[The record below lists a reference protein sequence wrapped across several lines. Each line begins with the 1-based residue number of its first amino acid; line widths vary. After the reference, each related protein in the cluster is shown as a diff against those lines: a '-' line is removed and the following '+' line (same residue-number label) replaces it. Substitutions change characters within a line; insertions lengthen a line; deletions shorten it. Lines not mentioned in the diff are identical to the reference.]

1 MTSRTPIRPPQAETP
16 VRTSKTL
23 LAALMLAA
31 VGAAHAQDY
40 PSRPIRMVVPFA
52 AGGVVD
58 VTARLLAQKLT
69 ERLGW
74 NVIVENKPGGNGFI
88 AVSNVAQA
96 PADGYTLL
104 MAHTGEFS
112 VNPALFKHVP
122 YDLDR
127 DFKPITLVSDT
138 PLLLVANAATPYKT
152 FDDVIKAAK
161 AKPDSLAFSSPGAG
175 SYNHLGGEW
184 FALESGI
191 RLMHVP
197 YKGGAPAMAAVAG
210 GEVPLGVVA
219 VPAVLPHV
227 KSGRVHVVGL
237 LTRRGM
243 ADHPEWKTAQGA
255 GVPRVDAS
263 NWVGMFAPKGTP
275 DTIIEILH
283 REVAKTLAAP
293 DVIQRF
299 AENGATVGGMP
310 PAEFKQRIEFDLKNV
325 RGVIERARIEP

>member
-1 MTSRTPIRPPQAETP
+1 MKMKETLAGA
-16 VRTSKTL
+16 L
-23 LAALMLAA
+23 LIAMAGTAQ
-31 VGAAHAQDY
+31 AQDY

-88 AVSNVAQA
+88 AVTNVAQA

-122 YDLDR
+122 YDLER

-138 PLLLVANAATPYKT
+138 PLLLVANSATPYKT
-152 FDDVIKAAK
+152 FDDVVKAAK
-161 AKPDSLAFSSPGAG
+161 AKPDALAFSSPGAG
-175 SYNHLGGEW
+175 SYNHLAGEW
-184 FALESGI
+184 FALEAGI
-191 RLMHVP
+191 KLMHVP

-227 KSGRVHVVGL
+227 KTGRVNVIGL
-237 LTRRGM
+237 LTRKTM
-243 ADHPEWKTAQGA
+243 SDHPDWKTAQSA
-255 GVPRVDAS
+255 GIPNVDAS

-275 DTIIEILH
+275 DAIIEKLH
-283 REVAKTLAAP
+283 REVAQTLSDPSVVA
-293 DVIQRF
+293 RF
-299 AENGATVGGMP
+299 ADNGATVGGIS

-325 RGVIERARIEP
+325 RNVIERAKIEP

>member
-1 MTSRTPIRPPQAETP
+1 M
-16 VRTSKTL
+16 RTSKTL

>member
-1 MTSRTPIRPPQAETP
+1 MKMKETLAGA
-16 VRTSKTL
+16 L
-23 LAALMLAA
+23 LIAMAGTAQ
-31 VGAAHAQDY
+31 AQDY

-88 AVSNVAQA
+88 AVTNVAQA

-122 YDLDR
+122 YDLER

-138 PLLLVANAATPYKT
+138 PLLLVANSTTPYKT
-152 FDDVIKAAK
+152 FDDVVKAAK
-161 AKPDSLAFSSPGAG
+161 AKPDALAFSSPGAG
-175 SYNHLGGEW
+175 SYNHLAGEW
-184 FALESGI
+184 FALEAGI
-191 RLMHVP
+191 KLMHVP

-227 KSGRVHVVGL
+227 KTGRVNVIGL
-237 LTRRGM
+237 LTRKTM
-243 ADHPEWKTAQGA
+243 SDHPDWKTAQSA
-255 GVPRVDAS
+255 GIPNVDAS

-275 DTIIEILH
+275 DAIIEKLH
-283 REVAKTLAAP
+283 REVAQTLSDPSVVA
-293 DVIQRF
+293 RF
-299 AENGATVGGMP
+299 ADNGATVGGIS

-325 RGVIERARIEP
+325 RNVIERAKIEP

>member
-1 MTSRTPIRPPQAETP
+1 
-16 VRTSKTL
+16 
-23 LAALMLAA
+23 
-31 VGAAHAQDY
+31 
-40 PSRPIRMVVPFA
+40 MVVPFA

-88 AVSNVAQA
+88 AVNYVAQA

-112 VNPALFKHVP
+112 VNPALFKNVP
-122 YDLDR
+122 YDLER

-152 FDDVIKAAK
+152 FDDVIKAGK
-161 AKPDSLAFSSPGAG
+161 AKPEALAFSSPGAG
-175 SYNHLGGEW
+175 SYNHLAGEW
-184 FALESGI
+184 FALEAGVK
-191 RLMHVP
+191 LMHVP
-197 YKGGAPAMAAVAG
+197 YKGGAPAVAAIAA

-227 KSGRVHVVGL
+227 KTGRVAVVGL
-237 LTRRGM
+237 LTQRTM
-243 ADHPEWKTAQGA
+243 ADHPEWKTAQSA

-263 NWVGMFAPKGTP
+263 NWVGMFAPKNTP
-275 DTIIEILH
+275 DAIVEKLH
-283 REVAKTLAAP
+283 REVAGTLA
-293 DVIQRF
+293 DKEVRQRF
-299 AENGATVGGMP
+299 ADAGATVGGMP

-325 RGVIERARIEP
+325 RDVIERARIEP

>member
-1 MTSRTPIRPPQAETP
+1 MKL
-16 VRTSKTL
+16 SKALTCL
-23 LAALMLAA
+23 FLAAAA
-31 VGAAHAQDY
+31 GTAQAQDY
-40 PSRPIRMVVPFA
+40 PARPIRMVVPFA

-88 AVSNVAQA
+88 AVNYVAQA

-112 VNPALFKHVP
+112 VNPALFKNVP
-122 YDLDR
+122 YNLER

-138 PLLLVANAATPYKT
+138 PLLLVSNANTPYKT

-161 AKPDSLAFSSPGAG
+161 ANPGGLSFSSPGSG

-184 FALESGI
+184 LALEAGI
-191 RLMHVP
+191 KLMHIP

-227 KSGRVHVVGL
+227 KTGRVHVIGL
-237 LTRRGM
+237 LTQRTM

-255 GVPRVDAS
+255 GIPRVDAS
-263 NWVGMFAPKGTP
+263 NWVGMFAPKNTP
-275 DTIIEILH
+275 DAIVETLH
-283 REVAKTLAAP
+283 REVAKTLAAA
-293 DVIQRF
+293 DVVQRF
-299 AENGATVGGMP
+299 ADAGATVGGMP
-310 PAEFKQRIEFDLKNV
+310 PAQFKQRIEFDLQNV
-325 RGVIERARIEP
+325 RGVIERAKIEP